1 MPEVFKNSI
10 SRAVGNVALD
20 SSTTIGAGVT
30 VITGV
35 STAGMAVSSIVV
47 NGNYIAGTKIYE
59 IGANQITVDRASTNT
74 ASASNQVLRVLGV
87 TTAYTAP
94 AATKAVLI
102 GGTFANNTN
111 NSVDLTV
118 EIYDASAG
126 LGVALE
132 SKIPI
137 PAGSSFVI
145 SDAGK
150 TVLETGD
157 EVRVY
162 CDTDNAI
169 DVSLGILEGVS

>member
-10 SRAVGNVALD
+10 SRAVGSAVLD

-59 IGANQITVDRASTNT
+59 IGADQITVDRASTNT

-87 TTAYTAP
+87 TTVYTAP
-94 AATKAVLI
+94 EATKAVLI

-111 NSVDLTV
+111 SSVDLTV
-118 EIYDASAG
+118 EIYDASVG
-126 LGVALE
+126 IGVALA

-162 CDTDNAI
+162 CDTDNAV

>member
-10 SRAVGNVALD
+10 SRAVGNVTSD

-47 NGNYIAGTKIYE
+47 NGNYIAGTKVYE
-59 IGANQITVDRASTNT
+59 IGSGQITVDRASTNT
-74 ASASNQVLRVLGV
+74 ASASNQVIRVLGV

-102 GGTFANNTN
+102 GGTFANNTD
-111 NSVDLTV
+111 STVSLTV
-118 EIYDASAG
+118 EVYDSSAG
-126 LGVALE
+126 VGVGLA

-162 CDTDNAI
+162 CDVDNAV
-169 DVSLGILEGVS
+169 DVTLGILEGVS

>member
-10 SRAVGNVALD
+10 SRAVGSAVLD

-59 IGANQITVDRASTNT
+59 IGSGQITVDRASTNT
-74 ASASNQVLRVLGV
+74 ASASNQVISTV
-87 TTAYTAP
+87 
-94 AATKAVLI
+94 
-102 GGTFANNTN
+102 
-111 NSVDLTV
+111 SLTV
-118 EIYDASAG
+118 EVYDSSAG
-126 LGVALE
+126 VGVGLA

-162 CDTDNAI
+162 CDVDNAV
-169 DVSLGILEGVS
+169 DVTLGILEGVS

>member
-10 SRAVGNVALD
+10 SRAVGSAVLD

-47 NGNYIAGTKIYE
+47 NGNYIAGTKVYE
-59 IGANQITVDRASTNT
+59 IGSGQITVDRASTNT
-74 ASASNQVLRVLGV
+74 ASASNQVIRVLGV

-111 NSVDLTV
+111 SSVNLTV

-126 LGVALE
+126 IGVGLA

-162 CDTDNAI
+162 CDVDNAV
-169 DVSLGILEGVS
+169 DVTLGILEGVS

>member
-1 MPEVFKNSI
+1 M
-10 SRAVGNVALD
+10 
-20 SSTTIGAGVT
+20 
-30 VITGV
+30 
-35 STAGMAVSSIVV
+35 
-47 NGNYIAGTKIYE
+47 
-59 IGANQITVDRASTNT
+59 
-74 ASASNQVLRVLGV
+74 
-87 TTAYTAP
+87 
-94 AATKAVLI
+94 I

-111 NSVDLTV
+111 SSVDLTV

-126 LGVALE
+126 IGVALA

-162 CDTDNAI
+162 CDTDNAV
-169 DVSLGILEGVS
+169 DVTLGILEGVS